1 MYELILFMFF
11 IGLFLAGMAVLRKG
25 LFYLSGEQLKEIL
38 TKWIDS
44 PLKGFLI
51 GIIFTGLLQSS
62 SAVMV
67 MTIGLVS
74 AGTLTFRQTIGI
86 ILGTNIGSTF
96 ITEFI
101 SFSLD
106 QWIIPGVIMG
116 AILLLIPHVVA
127 KSSGMAIIGLSSI
140 FAAMN
145 GFKMLSTLIAA
156 YPFIQT
162 MMMEMNN
169 HFILALIVGL
179 ILTAIIHSSSA
190 TIGISMSFVASGE
203 LAVTSAILIM
213 LGSNIGTC
221 ITGYMASIGSG
232 KEATFTAYAHIW
244 LNVIGV
250 GMFLPFVSELQQA
263 AAFFTANKE
272 TQIAHASVMFN
283 VITSLIVLPF
293 AKQFAAFIVKI
304 HHRRV

>member
-1 MYELILFMFF
+1 MYELILFIFF

-25 LFYLSGEQLKEIL
+25 LFYLSGEKLKDGL

-44 PLKGFLI
+44 PWKGFLI
-51 GIIFTGLLQSS
+51 GIICTGLLQSS

-67 MTIGLVS
+67 MTVGLVS
-74 AGTLTFRQTIGI
+74 TGSLTFRQTIGI

-101 SFSLD
+101 SFSLE
-106 QWIIPGVIMG
+106 QWIIPGIIIG
-116 AILLLIPHVVA
+116 GILLFIPHILA
-127 KSSGMAIIGLSSI
+127 KSSGMAMIGLSSI
-140 FAAMN
+140 FAAMS

-169 HFILALIVGL
+169 HVLLALIVG
-179 ILTAIIHSSSA
+179 IFLTAIIHSSSA
-190 TIGISMSFVASGE
+190 TIGISMSFVASE
-203 LAVTSAILIM
+203 DLTVASAILIM

-250 GMFLPFVSELQQA
+250 LATLPFVYQLEQV
-263 AAFFTANKE
+263 AAFFTESKE
-272 TQIAHASVMFN
+272 TQIAHASLIFN
-283 VITSLIVLPF
+283 VIVSLIVLPF
-293 AKQFAAFIVKI
+293 AKQFSDFILFL
-304 HHRRV
+304 HRRA